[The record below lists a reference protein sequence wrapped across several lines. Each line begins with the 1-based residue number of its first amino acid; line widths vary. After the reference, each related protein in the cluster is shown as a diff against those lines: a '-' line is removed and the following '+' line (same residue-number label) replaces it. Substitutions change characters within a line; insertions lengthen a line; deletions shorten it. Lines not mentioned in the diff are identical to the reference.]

1 VSRHRFLGSVADWAM
16 ALGADETSTDGQSG
30 KRALIVPSATIT
42 FWTARTGG
50 TQITDLLDDL
60 GTPITGAT
68 ADSDDG
74 EFPPIQGPDTDP
86 ETWYMWADGSGGAG
100 PRRLVV
106 ATDIG
111 DTINTMA
118 AAVSDLQEQMDA
130 VQALLAIAPMIV
142 RENGDGTWPLRPDIV
157 GARTAIWVGP
167 DTAPVGG
174 GYMLDG
180 TDLQIDTQ
188 P

>member
-1 VSRHRFLGSVADWAM
+1 M
-16 ALGADETSTDGQSG
+16 ALGADEISTDGQSG

-42 FWTARTGG
+42 FWSARTGG
-50 TQITDLLDDL
+50 TQYTDLLDDL

-68 ADSDDG
+68 ADSSTG

-86 ETWYMWADGSGGAG
+86 DTWYMWADGSGGAG

-111 DTINTMA
+111 DTVSTLT
-118 AAVSDLQEQMDA
+118 AAVADLQDQMDA
-130 VQALLAIAPMIV
+130 VQALLAITPVIV
-142 RENGDGTWPLRPDIV
+142 TENGDGIWPLRPDIV
-157 GARTAIWVGP
+157 GTRTAIWKGP

>member
-1 VSRHRFLGSVADWAM
+1 M

-30 KRALIVPSATIT
+30 KRALIVPSGSVT

-74 EFPPIQGPDTDP
+74 EFPPIQGPDADP
-86 ETWYMWADGSGGAG
+86 DVWYMWADGAGGAG

-106 ATDIG
+106 ATDLG
-111 DTINTMA
+111 DTVNTLT
-118 AAVSDLQEQMDA
+118 AAVSDLQDQVSA
-130 VQALLAIAPMIV
+130 IQALLAMAPMVV
-142 RENGDGTWPLRPDIV
+142 RENGDGTWPTRPDIV
-157 GARTAIWVGP
+157 GTRTALWVGP

>member
-1 VSRHRFLGSVADWAM
+1 VARHKFLGDLAAWAM

-30 KRALIVPSATIT
+30 KRALIIPSGTIT
-42 FWTARTGG
+42 FWSARTGG
-50 TQITDLLDDL
+50 TQYTDLLDDL
-60 GTPITGAT
+60 GTAITSVT

-74 EFPPIQGPDTDP
+74 EFPPIQGPDTSPD
-86 ETWYMWADGSGGAG
+86 TWYMWADGSGGSG

-111 DTINTMA
+111 DSVNTLLSR
-118 AAVSDLQEQMDA
+118 VEDLEEQMDA
-130 VQALLAIAPMIV
+130 VQALLALAPVIV

-174 GYMLDG
+174 GYMTDG
-180 TDLQIDTQ
+180 TDLYIDTQ

>member
-1 VSRHRFLGSVADWAM
+1 VGGRFRRRRS
-16 ALGADETSTDGQSG
+16 
-30 KRALIVPSATIT
+30 
-42 FWTARTGG
+42 
-50 TQITDLLDDL
+50 
-60 GTPITGAT
+60 
-68 ADSDDG
+68 
-74 EFPPIQGPDTDP
+74 
-86 ETWYMWADGSGGAG
+86 
-100 PRRLVV
+100 RRLVV
-106 ATDIG
+106 ATDLG
-111 DTINTMA
+111 DTINTQA
-118 AAVSDLQEQMDA
+118 SAIADLQEQMDA
-130 VQALLAIAPMIV
+130 VQALLGIAPMIV